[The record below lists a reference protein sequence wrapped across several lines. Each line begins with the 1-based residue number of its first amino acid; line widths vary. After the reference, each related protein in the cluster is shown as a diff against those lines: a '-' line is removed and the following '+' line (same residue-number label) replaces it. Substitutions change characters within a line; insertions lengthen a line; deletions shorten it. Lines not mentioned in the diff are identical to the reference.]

1 MSVSEH
7 FPPVDFVDFHRDRV
21 LELTERNGRLAAGD
35 VAGQAPLG
43 LRVGDDAFTY
53 VADPG
58 GISVVEGDGDAQ
70 AVAELSPD
78 AFTDFAH
85 ELATSF
91 ALAIGERVA
100 FPKGDLDLLV
110 RWEPALRAIW
120 HGRPVYDDAAAE
132 ALAGVDLGHSFAPD
146 DEAGIKDFVAR
157 TGFVH
162 VRGVFS
168 EDEMR
173 AVADEVER
181 LKADATFDDGRSW
194 WAKNAAGD
202 DVCCRLIYS
211 GERSDLIK
219 QVTGDDRIRRLVEL
233 TGADVRQRNDRLDG
247 ESVVIKNPDVVEG
260 LSDLPWHRDCG
271 MGGHPVICP
280 GINVGIQIDP
290 ATEENGRLR
299 FLAGTHHL
307 SSHYPSRRDLDRWPV
322 QGVTT
327 ERGDVTMHFGHVLH
341 EAPPPAGNHDGRRT
355 SYSTWVNPLAFD
367 VVEPGSGYNDSVL
380 AKRGRVEL

>member
-1 MSVSEH
+1 MNVSNH
-7 FPPVDFVDFHRDRV
+7 FPPVDFVEFHRRR
-21 LELTERNGRLAAGD
+21 LPELVERHGALASAD
-35 VAGQAPLG
+35 IAGQPSLG
-43 LRVGDDAFTY
+43 LRVGDDTFTY
-53 VADPG
+53 VADAG
-58 GISVVEGDGDAQ
+58 AVSVVDGDGEAQ

-91 ALAIGERVA
+91 ALAIGERVR
-100 FPKGDLDLLV
+100 FPVGDLDLLV

-132 ALAGVDLGHSFAPD
+132 TLAGVDLGRSFAPD
-146 DEAGIKDFVAR
+146 DEAGITDFIAR

-168 EDEMR
+168 DDEMR

-181 LKADATFDDGRSW
+181 LKADASFDDDRSW
-194 WAKNAAGD
+194 WAKNADGD

-211 GERSDLIK
+211 GERSDLIR
-219 QVTGDDRIRRLVEL
+219 QVTGDDRIRRLVRL

-290 ATEENGRLR
+290 ATDENGRLR
-299 FLAGTHHL
+299 FLAGTHHS
-307 SSHYPSRRDLDRWPV
+307 SSHYPRQDQLDRWPV

-341 EAPPPAGNHDGRRT
+341 EAPPPAGSHDGRRT

-367 VVEPGSGYNDSVL
+367 VVEPGHGYNDSVL